1 MTFDLTPEQEALA
14 TKARDAAAAIG
25 DSVAHVIDS
34 LGQIPEDVSKALKAQ
49 SLKHVFDRGVVNATI
64 VIEEVAAISAGLAA
78 HIGFDSALGASER
91 KTVVPRALPGL
102 RSAEMQAAA
111 VEIGN
116 HEAQIRGRLAAAAVA
131 LGVGRAAV
139 GHTISSMKKAQV
151 KPGPDTTTPHWAL
164 ADGATEVEAA
174 RLLTYAAAQSLER
187 GDEADGVITRAFEF
201 AANAARL
208 AVDAAIRVEGAAGYV
223 TGGLLERL
231 SRDARTLQVIL
242 R

>member
-91 KTVVPRALPGL
+91 R
-102 RSAEMQAAA
+102 
-111 VEIGN
+111 N
-116 HEAQIRGRLAAAAVA
+116 
-131 LGVGRAAV
+131 
-139 GHTISSMKKAQV
+139 
-151 KPGPDTTTPHWAL
+151 
-164 ADGATEVEAA
+164 
-174 RLLTYAAAQSLER
+174 
-187 GDEADGVITRAFEF
+187 
-201 AANAARL
+201 
-208 AVDAAIRVEGAAGYV
+208 
-223 TGGLLERL
+223 
-231 SRDARTLQVIL
+231 
-242 R
+242 